1 MVCVIG
7 VPSFLFCYLNH
18 RASELGLI
26 DLMSTFPSS
35 ATCAPGRKTIR
46 KITCLGSGFVGGNN
60 LDLFEFLSTDFSQCP
75 TSAVTA
81 FKANVVVT
89 VVDIDPVRIAA
100 WQSESL
106 PIYEPGLYDVVA
118 AARDGINLDQQ
129 SPDPVSIQSKNG
141 RINDSMDHNKFTR
154 QPNLFFSTDVDKAIE
169 DADLIFVC
177 VNTPTKRNGVG
188 KGAAPNLGFVEAAT
202 RNIAKVATENK
213 IVVEKSTVPC
223 RTAQYIRE
231 IVSSIETLN
240 EHASIAVLTYVYYYL
255 ALGQC
260 STWRAFRRLVEPRVS
275 RGGHRDTRSALP

>member
-1 MVCVIG
+1 
-7 VPSFLFCYLNH
+7 
-18 RASELGLI
+18 
-26 DLMSTFPSS
+26 MSTIPSS
-35 ATCAPGRKTIR
+35 ATCPPGRKTIR

-60 LDLFEFLSTDFSQCP
+60 LDLIELLSTDFSQCP

-81 FKANVVVT
+81 FKSNVVVT

-106 PIYEPGLYDVVA
+106 PIYEPGLHDVVA

-129 SPDPVSIQSKNG
+129 SPDP
-141 RINDSMDHNKFTR
+141 
-154 QPNLFFSTDVDKAIE
+154 
-169 DADLIFVC
+169 DLIFVC

-240 EHASIAVLTYVYYYL
+240 EHANIAVLIYVYSYL